1 MAIMMTPAEQLPRIF
16 QANLSR
22 FFDRVIWPGMDAL
35 TAHPTL
41 ATGEAQSL
49 EQFLDR
55 AAAQVDNYTANEA
68 AKSFVLTMA
77 AIFERQ
83 LSIWARA
90 KRPDDAPMLRGFKE
104 QLLACAEIAE
114 VDLGSDNVG
123 PDLLEMFV
131 VANIVRH
138 GEGPACEK
146 LRAIAPALWSNE
158 AGDYLDLLPRP
169 MLPSE
174 HLRLRPADLIRYV
187 RAGTRFWGRCDPLPG
202 AVTEPSH

>member
-1 MAIMMTPAEQLPRIF
+1 MMTPTEQLPRVF

-22 FFDRVIWPGMDAL
+22 FFDRVIWPGMEAL
-35 TAHPTL
+35 TFHPSL

-68 AKSFVLTMA
+68 AKSYVLTMA
-77 AIFERQ
+77 AIVERQ
-83 LSIWARA
+83 LSIWVRA
-90 KRPDDAPMLRGFKE
+90 KRPNDASMLRGFKE
-104 QLLACAEIAE
+104 QLLACAEIAK
-114 VDLGSDNVG
+114 VDLSNDNVG
-123 PDLLEMFV
+123 ADLLEMFV
-131 VANIVRH
+131 VANVVRH

-146 LRAIAPALWSNE
+146 LRTIAPALWSNE
-158 AGDYLDLLPRP
+158 AGDYLDLLPGP
-169 MLPSE
+169 TLPSE

-202 AVTEPSH
+202 AVTEPPYRSV